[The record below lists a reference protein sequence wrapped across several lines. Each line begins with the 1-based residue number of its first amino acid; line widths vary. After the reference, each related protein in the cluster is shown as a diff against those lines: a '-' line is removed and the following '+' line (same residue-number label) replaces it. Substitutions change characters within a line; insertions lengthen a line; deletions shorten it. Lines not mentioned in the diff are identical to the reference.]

1 MLCSCLI
8 AHNLLP
14 GFKTCLEVARY
25 MLASG
30 ESMPHE
36 SIPSSITDINDK
48 INAEYIVRISNIHF
62 LIFSMFYFIVL
73 ILFFRWGGRSGLMMM
88 EN

>member
-36 SIPSSITDINDK
+36 SIPSSITNRNDK
-48 INAEYIVRISNIHF
+48 INEDCIVRISSIHF
-62 LIFSMFYFIVL
+62 LIFFVFYFIVL
-73 ILFFRWGGRSGLMMM
+73 MDFLDGVGGVV
-88 EN
+88 